1 VGLRLLILLA
11 GTRIRLA
18 PRWLCA
24 QPRRRPAHTMLA
36 AVLLPAF
43 LGLLLAALLVPG
55 QARACHHVPSKVPG
69 QVRLTCANAPPGAR

>member
-1 VGLRLLILLA
+1 
-11 GTRIRLA
+11 
-18 PRWLCA
+18 
-24 QPRRRPAHTMLA
+24 MLA